1 MSNSLHLSRLLFIY
15 VCGCLYMCVYMK
27 SPQGR
32 VLKRES
38 AVENKKKLRRR
49 SLKYLT
55 CLNTQSHMSC
65 HSHMFPHIC

>member
-38 AVENKKKLRRR
+38 AVENKKKLRGQRDV
-49 SLKYLT
+49 
-55 CLNTQSHMSC
+55 
-65 HSHMFPHIC
+65 